1 MEAMKVLFLHGWH
14 STPGGVKPV
23 YRSDHGHDVLNPAL
37 PDDMD
42 FDAAV
47 AIAQAE
53 FDREKPDVVVGS
65 SRGGAVAMNIE
76 TGRTPLV
83 LLCPAWKRWGTVTKV
98 KRGTVI
104 LHSKADDVVPF
115 ADSAELVRNS
125 GLPSGSLVE
134 VGTEHRLAD
143 EDSLAKM
150 LEVVETQF
158 GLAMLEATA
167 TASSLRPPL
176 VTPDFGVPRRFGIG
190 TMLVVTAMYA
200 MLFAVLRAIGL
211 SPLDFGVIVLFFTAV
226 GLGQAILF
234 GGKRPRVASRIV
246 GASFSLSVGLVRF
259 FHREMTSGVSIPLH
273 YLCIGILFSLFFG
286 LLWGY
291 VAGVLISGVFLM
303 LDKLGRL
310 RGKAKNER

>member
-1 MEAMKVLFLHGWH
+1 MKILFLHGWH

-23 YRSDHGHDVLNPAL
+23 YLRDHGHEVVNPAL
-37 PDDMD
+37 PDDD

-47 AIAQAE
+47 RIAQAE
-53 FDREKPDVVVGS
+53 FDREMPDVVVGS
-65 SRGGAVAMNIE
+65 SRGGAVAMNME
-76 TGRTPLV
+76 TGKTPLV
-83 LLCPAWKRWGTVTKV
+83 LLCPAWKRWGRAKKV

-104 LHSKADDVVPF
+104 LHSKADEVVPF
-115 ADSAELVRNS
+115 ADSLELVRNS
-125 GLPSGSLVE
+125 GLPLGSLVE

-150 LEVVETQF
+150 LEAVETQF
-158 GLAMLEATA
+158 GLAMLETTA

-200 MLFAVLRAIGL
+200 VLFAVLRAIGL

-259 FHREMTSGVSIPLH
+259 FHHEMTSGVSIPLPLH